1 MKTQTN
7 DNLKHKLYERNH
19 ILFVLTILILVIQAC
34 LLTGV
39 AIVLQQI
46 LDIAVSGTTE
56 DVKKLLIIVAVYSM
70 ILAAGWLIERY
81 VKNTFL
87 EKALRQLK
95 KELFV
100 RLTGKNISSF
110 TKESTGSYLSV
121 FTNDIIS
128 IENNYLQN
136 IFGIILNCFYFL
148 TAIIIMLWYDPLLT
162 ICAIGMLI
170 VSFVISIVFGSK
182 LTKEEKI
189 VSDQNENFVSLLKDL
204 LSGFPVMKSFQAEPE
219 LTTLFANANQTLEH
233 KKCHRRKTEGLINLV
248 GNTCGLVVQAGVM
261 LLGAYFTIEG
271 RITAGVLIAFVQLM
285 NYLIM
290 PVQQIPPAL
299 ANKKAAE
306 GLLSKMENLLSAN
319 QSTEQGVA
327 LSNLNK
333 GIRFENVSFGY
344 EDGQTLL
351 DNVNLHFEHG
361 KSYAIVGASGS
372 GKSTIL
378 NLLLGG
384 YPQYSGKIMMG
395 DSELKEIS
403 SESLYQHMA
412 VVQQNVYIYNH
423 TIENNITMFRNYP
436 SKHLQTVLEKAG
448 LTKLVAEKG
457 LSYPCGENGS
467 GLSGGEK
474 QRISIARSLLRNPHI
489 LLMDEATSALDAE
502 NTACIEQMITQAQN
516 MTRIVVTHKLTPS
529 TLKQYDR
536 IIVLQN
542 GRIAGNGTY
551 TELEETCDCFRQLIL
566 AYKFFF
572 TQKSTHR

>member
-566 AYKFFF
+566 A
-572 TQKSTHR
+572 

>member
-7 DNLKHKLYERNH
+7 DNLKHKLYQRNH

-319 QSTEQGVA
+319 QSTEQGIA

-566 AYKFFF
+566 A
-572 TQKSTHR
+572 